1 MRIKENN
8 VIDALLTELTGTL
21 ERLSVVYGELVEIA
35 KTKHACLISCNIE
48 ELETLI
54 YAERNKAELAQ
65 LLEEKRQ
72 RIIRRY
78 CEKQGL
84 KVREISMSKMMD
96 KREELH
102 GNTWRTLVDTLTK
115 SMVELQ
121 RLNEM
126 NTALTHHSLEIT
138 EDIIDI
144 FCPPVFKHSVYK
156 NTGKMKEKE
165 VSRVLVDT
173 KI

>member
-1 MRIKENN
+1 MKIQENN

-35 KTKHACLISCNIE
+35 KTKHDCLISCDIE

-72 RIIRRY
+72 RIIRLY

-84 KVREISMSKMMD
+84 KVREISMSKIMD
-96 KREELH
+96 KQEEFH
-102 GNTWRTLVDTLTK
+102 GNTLRTL
-115 SMVELQ
+115 LQ
-121 RLNEM
+121 AARLVTIEQ
-126 NTALTHHSLEIT
+126 
-138 EDIIDI
+138 ID
-144 FCPPVFKHSVYK
+144 Y
-156 NTGKMKEKE
+156 EKQK
-165 VSRVLVDT
+165 R
-173 KI
+173 KRRA